1 MTMKQYENMDI
12 DNQTFYTLH
21 MWGKDRVSFGK
32 TYNKVYKRKKN
43 ADVTMQC
50 LINSGKYRSVIM
62 REEIVVRR
70 RVNVEISSSGIVEK
84 WEV

>member
-21 MWGKDRVSFGK
+21 MWGKDRGSFGN

-50 LINSGKYRSVIM
+50 LINSGKYSSVVM
-62 REEIVVRR
+62 REENVVKR